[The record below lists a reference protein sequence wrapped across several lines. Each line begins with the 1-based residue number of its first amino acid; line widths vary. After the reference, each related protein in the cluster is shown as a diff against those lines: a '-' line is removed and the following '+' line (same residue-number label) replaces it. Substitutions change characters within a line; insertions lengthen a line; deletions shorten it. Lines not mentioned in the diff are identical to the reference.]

1 MFFVSLENI
10 FWEAVRRFYLSTGI
24 NNFYPFI
31 GDSLKRSLSEIFFSD
46 ASLLNQYKV
55 IAFKIS
61 LSIILVI
68 SCKILIITV
77 TSMNHTCKIL
87 SKHSNINQQ
96 ELAFLFQVQEELR
109 ACLN

>member
-24 NNFYPFI
+24 NNFYPFV

-68 SCKILIITV
+68 FCKILIITV
-77 TSMNHTCKIL
+77 TSNEKP
-87 SKHSNINQQ
+87 NI
-96 ELAFLFQVQEELR
+96 
-109 ACLN
+109 